1 MVREGAYNG
10 EEGEREWLGKVHIMG
25 RRESGSG

>member
-1 MVREGAYNG
+1 MVRKGAYNG
-10 EEGEREWLGKVHIMG
+10 KEGEREWLGKAHIMG